1 MTQLAIRDLN
11 LAEISSSE
19 KAIVELNDRDQSSVV
34 GGCNCAIVH
43 GKDGTVV
50 ILCK

>member
-1 MTQLAIRDLN
+1 MTQLAIRDLS
-11 LAEISSSE
+11 LAEFSNSE
-19 KAIVELNDRDQSSVV
+19 KPIVELNNRDQSSVI

-50 ILCK
+50 IVCK